1 MPEGTLKALADLGE
15 FGEALSADGGDCEEV
30 LAQFGKA
37 GIDIDG
43 LAAQLQEEGA
53 KSFVNSWH
61 ELMEKINS
69 KSAAL
74 GKG

>member
-1 MPEGTLKALADLGE
+1 MEAIRLFRALTSAQRNTFVACFLGWTLDAFDFFILIFCVNA
-15 FGEALSADGGDCEEV
+15 
-30 LAQFGKA
+30 
-37 GIDIDG
+37 

-61 ELMEKINS
+61 ELMEVINS